1 VGQQVHYSI
10 STISQERNMTTTAA
24 DRSTGMRPWGAGRL
38 GPYPTATRLP
48 HATVAIDPATQLGV
62 FRDRAG
68 HVVEMG
74 KHGTSSGTET
84 STVTNSDSQNDQGHD
99 QDSQQD

>member
-1 VGQQVHYSI
+1 M
-10 STISQERNMTTTAA
+10 TIAVESPSLNGNPQTA
-24 DRSTGMRPWGAGRL
+24 GLRPWGAGRL
-38 GPYPTATRLP
+38 APYP
-48 HATVAIDPATQLGV
+48 ATVRRPHTTVTVDPATQLGV

-68 HVVEMG
+68 HVIEMG

-84 STVTNSDSQNDQGHD
+84 STITNSDSAPDQGHD

>member
-1 VGQQVHYSI
+1 M
-10 STISQERNMTTTAA
+10 TANATQEQLAPV
-24 DRSTGMRPWGAGRL
+24 RPWGIGRL
-38 GPYPTATRLP
+38 APYSTTMKLP
-48 HATVAIDPATQLGV
+48 FTKVTIDPTTQMGV
-62 FRDRAG
+62 FHNHLG

-84 STVTNSDSQNDQGHD
+84 STSTNLDSQPDQGHD

>member
-1 VGQQVHYSI
+1 
-10 STISQERNMTTTAA
+10 MTTEINASTAV
-24 DRSTGMRPWGAGRL
+24 RPWGAERL
-38 GPYPTATRLP
+38 APYPTTTRLL
-48 HATVAIDPATQLGV
+48 HSTVTIDPATQLGV

-68 HVVEMG
+68 QVVEMG